1 MTSTPN
7 DAEHLL
13 SQYEKDDLPYSQSTT
28 SRWKQAVPWI
38 LAGIFGLIG
47 SLAWLR
53 HRITSVASQISS
65 EKVVNKCQI
74 ASARKLIE
82 FEKRQMKASDDHLYV
97 GTPSQEV
104 DDAWIRLIHGL
115 VHFGKGPLMTLIKPL

>member
-1 MTSTPN
+1 M
-7 DAEHLL
+7 
-13 SQYEKDDLPYSQSTT
+13 
-28 SRWKQAVPWI
+28 
-38 LAGIFGLIG
+38 
-47 SLAWLR
+47 
-53 HRITSVASQISS
+53 SS
-65 EKVVNKCQI
+65 EKVVNKLCQI

-115 VHFGKGPLMTLIKPL
+115 FHFGKGVAFDDDALTLIEHCRVKFQSRCN